1 MNKGMNKTKIRSLV
15 ATAYSDGF
23 FDSRELF
30 IINQR
35 AKELGL
41 ESSDIL
47 EIIRNP
53 EVTEFVFPVT
63 QEEKL
68 EFMYDLMRVI
78 YADKIIDP
86 SEEKIFYKYLKK
98 LSFNPEL
105 HDDLFNLIK
114 EAVQSYL
121 EFDNFLSKNYGDEK

>member
-1 MNKGMNKTKIRSLV
+1 MKL
-15 ATAYSDGF
+15 
-23 FDSRELF
+23 
-30 IINQR
+30 
-35 AKELGL
+35 
-41 ESSDIL
+41 L
-47 EIIRNP
+47 EILA
-53 EVTEFVFPVT
+53 EFVSPVT

-86 SEEKIFYKYLKK
+86 SEEKIFYKYLGK

-114 EAVQSYL
+114 EAVQNNL
-121 EFDNFLSKNYGDEK
+121 EFDCFLSKNYGDGK

>member
-53 EVTEFVFPVT
+53 EVAEFVSPVT

-86 SEEKIFYKYLKK
+86 SEEKIFYKYLGK

-114 EAVQSYL
+114 EAVQNNL
-121 EFDNFLSKNYGDEK
+121 EFDRFLSKNYGDGK